1 MLGYYNQGKCY
12 PLFSRD
18 QLIDQIPSMRKKF
31 VRYRDYSG
39 KTLDDIFTVNEKKD
53 MEIFKTNF
61 FASGVL
67 MNEGN
72 NTFRFIPFPDKAQ
85 FSTINDMVID
95 DIDMDG
101 IKDILVCGNSDD
113 PSVIVGVYDATSAL
127 LLKGTGQGN
136 FVAVSPVESGL
147 TVRGE
152 SRKMIYLKEKGKTTL
167 VFLKNSAAAQV
178 FMKE

>member
-1 MLGYYNQGKCY
+1 
-12 PLFSRD
+12 
-18 QLIDQIPSMRKKF
+18 MRKKF
-31 VRYRDYSG
+31 VRYKDYSG
-39 KTLDDIFTVNEKKD
+39 KTLDDIFTANEKKD
-53 MEIFKTNF
+53 MEVFKTNF

-72 NTFRFIPFPDKAQ
+72 GTFRFIPFPDKAQ

-95 DIDMDG
+95 DIDNDG

-113 PSVIVGVYDATSAL
+113 ASVIAGVYDATSAL

-136 FVAVSPVESGL
+136 FAGVSPAENGL
-147 TVRGE
+147 TVKGE
-152 SRKMIYLKEKGKTTL
+152 SRKMVYLKDKNKITL
-167 VFLKNSAAAQV
+167 IFLKNNAAAQV

>member
-1 MLGYYNQGKCY
+1 MTAAWIFVMGNRGLNSLIKGNISEPCTIYAKDFDNNGSYDAVLGYYNQGKCY

-53 MEIFKTNF
+53 MEVFKTNF

-72 NTFRFIPFPDKAQ
+72 NSFVLFLFLIKLNSLP
-85 FSTINDMVID
+85 SMIWLLTILTTMV
-95 DIDMDG
+95 
-101 IKDILVCGNSDD
+101 
-113 PSVIVGVYDATSAL
+113 
-127 LLKGTGQGN
+127 
-136 FVAVSPVESGL
+136 
-147 TVRGE
+147 
-152 SRKMIYLKEKGKTTL
+152 
-167 VFLKNSAAAQV
+167 
-178 FMKE
+178 